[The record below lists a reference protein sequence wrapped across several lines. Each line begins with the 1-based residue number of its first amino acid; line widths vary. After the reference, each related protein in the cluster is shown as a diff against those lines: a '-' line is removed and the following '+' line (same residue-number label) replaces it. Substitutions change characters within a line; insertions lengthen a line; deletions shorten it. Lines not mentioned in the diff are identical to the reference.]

1 MGDVVGCPMTGIENY
16 TMIAVDWL
24 KSATEMISVI
34 LVATGV
40 VVTSFKILQ
49 MISSPHLRNYNQ
61 ARLTFS
67 RYLVMALEFML
78 AADIVATAVKPSWN
92 DLIML
97 GSIAII
103 RTFLNFFLQRE
114 MKEEEEAIKKVA

>member
-1 MGDVVGCPMTGIENY
+1 MIDIEYY

-24 KSATEMISVI
+24 KSGTELISVL
-34 LVATGV
+34 LVAAGTI
-40 VVTSFKILQ
+40 VTAYKLLR
-49 MISSPHLRNYNQ
+49 MMRSPHLREYNQ

-92 DLIML
+92 DLVML
-97 GSIAII
+97 ASIAVI

-114 MKEEEEAIKKVA
+114 MKEEEEAIKKAA

>member
-1 MGDVVGCPMTGIENY
+1 MSDIENY

-24 KSATEMISVI
+24 KSGTELISVL
-34 LVATGV
+34 LVAAGV
-40 VVTSFKILQ
+40 VVTSYKILQ
-49 MISSPHLRNYNQ
+49 MIRSPGLRQYNQ

-78 AADIVATAVKPSWN
+78 AADIVATAVKPGWS

-97 GSIAII
+97 GSIAVI
-103 RTFLNFFLQRE
+103 RTFLNFFLQKE
-114 MKEEEEAIKKVA
+114 MKEEEEAVGKAA